1 MNLDNFC
8 RLKVKEFLVLGALQ
22 HNQWEA
28 LPHCA
33 DEGNLGFLVSH
44 DLVERIATTAPRA
57 RAMFEPSEAH
67 YNVVESLFRITPK
80 GRETFLS
87 YFPPHYPRY
96 ISLNEVT
103 QAIKDGLFD

>member
-1 MNLDNFC
+1 MNLDHC
-8 RLKVKEFLVLGALQ
+8 RMKAMEFVALGALQ
-22 HNQWEA
+22 HGQWEA
-28 LPHCA
+28 LPVVA
-33 DEGNLGFLVSH
+33 DTGNLGFLVSH
-44 DLVERIATTAPRA
+44 GMVERIATAASRA
-57 RAMFEPSEAH
+57 RAIFEPSDAH
-67 YNVVESLFRITPK
+67 YNVIESLFRITAK

>member
-8 RLKVKEFLVLGALQ
+8 RLKAKEFLVLGALQ

-28 LPHCA
+28 LPHFA

-44 DLVERIATTAPRA
+44 DLVERIATIAPQA
-57 RAMFEPSEAH
+57 RAVFEPPDAH
-67 YNVVESLFRITPK
+67 YNVVESLFRITPRGK
-80 GRETFLS
+80 QVFLS
-87 YFPPHYPRY
+87 YFPPHYPRN

>member
-1 MNLDNFC
+1 MNLDNC
-8 RLKVKEFLVLGALQ
+8 RMKAMEFVALGALQ

-44 DLVERIATTAPRA
+44 DLVERIATIAPRA
-57 RAMFEPSEAH
+57 RAIFEPFDAH

-80 GRETFLS
+80 GREVFRS
-87 YFPPHYPRY
+87 YFPPHYPQV
-96 ISLNEVT
+96 ISLAEVT